1 MANTNKLIK
10 VLNRSDGIVTYH
22 LPELNN
28 TRRVFNLGE
37 SKDISEKEL
46 NALFQM
52 NGGAELIRHFLMVDD
67 REWVKK
73 TFDAPIEYF
82 WGYDEVK
89 KCLLEDDVEWF
100 SETLDYAP
108 QGVIDIIKLLSWQL
122 PVKDL
127 NKIHII
133 MEKLGFDVLGA
144 IEVMKKPTDNL
155 PKETKQGRRRRE
167 EA

>member
-10 VLNRSDGIVTYH
+10 VLNRSDGTVTYH

-52 NGGAELIRHFLMVDD
+52 NGGAELIRHFLMVED

-89 KCLLEDDVEWF
+89 KCLLEDDVELF

-144 IEVMKKPTDNL
+144 IEVMKKPSDKPT
-155 PKETKQGRRRRE
+155 KETKQGRRRRE

>member
-1 MANTNKLIK
+1 MATNKPIK
-10 VLNRSDGIVTYH
+10 VTNRSDGTVTYH

-28 TRRVFNLGE
+28 TRRVFNIGE
-37 SKDISEKEL
+37 SKDITEKEL

-52 NGGAELIRHFLMVDD
+52 NGGAELIRHFLMVED

-82 WGYDEVK
+82 WSKEEIK
-89 KCLLEDDVEWF
+89 RCLLEEDKELF

-108 QGVIDIIKLLSWQL
+108 QGVIDIIKLLAWQL
-122 PVKDL
+122 PISDL
-127 NKIHII
+127 NKIQVIRD
-133 MEKLGFDVLGA
+133 KLGFDVLGA
-144 IEVMKKPTDNL
+144 IEIMKKPEGAL
-155 PKETKQGRRRRE
+155 PRNTAPGRRRRE